1 MTDRPAKQL
10 MILIGHADTWH
21 ERPLYEAI
29 VDALEKHGVAGASV
43 LTGII
48 GYGSH
53 RHVHRKGLFG
63 VSDDKPVAI
72 VAIDT
77 EAKLRAAVDVIRPM
91 VREGLIALSDIEVIL
106 QASESD
112 SESSETPSV

>member
-1 MTDRPAKQL
+1 VTDRPAKQL
-10 MILIGHADTWH
+10 VILIGHPDTWH

-29 VDALEKHGVAGASV
+29 VDVLEKQGVAGASV
-43 LTGII
+43 LSGIM

-77 EAKLRAAVDVIRPM
+77 EAKLRAALEVIRPM
-91 VREGLIALSDIEVIL
+91 VREGVIALSDIEVIV
-106 QASESD
+106 QAPERD
-112 SESSETPSV
+112 SE